1 MSEQPKYV
9 AVELNGSGLTCQMQ
23 ASGHYKAMFSQD
35 IAAAL
40 NVYDKLLNTPPQ
52 PAGIVWR
59 KPGEAGRVD
68 GGKYVVVSNGRLAV
82 AVWDSN
88 WINDGWGINGVNEV
102 TAWAEINPPAWA
114 TGGAA

>member
-52 PAGIVWR
+52 PASIVWK
-59 KPGEAGRVD
+59 KPGEAGRVTGRRYFVGFAD
-68 GGKYVVVSNGRLAV
+68 GFTVTYEWASGR
-82 AVWDSN
+82 N
-88 WINDGWGINGVNEV
+88 HDGWGASGV
-102 TAWAEINPPAWA
+102 TCWAETPPVPAWA